1 VEKSIYTKHLSAFRA
16 KIVAMRHAADL
27 TQRDLARKL
36 GRVPSVVA
44 HIEQG
49 QRRVDTLE
57 FYRICKACGVSP
69 GRAAAELMRSYDKLD
84 RIKKKPLNG

>member
-1 VEKSIYTKHLSAFRA
+1 MRRA
-16 KIVAMRHAADL
+16 AGL
-27 TQRDLARKL
+27 TQRALAKKL

-57 FYRICKACGVSP
+57 FYRICKACGIAP
-69 GRAAAELMRSYDKLD
+69 EKAAAELMRSYDKLD
-84 RIKKKPLNG
+84 RSKKKV